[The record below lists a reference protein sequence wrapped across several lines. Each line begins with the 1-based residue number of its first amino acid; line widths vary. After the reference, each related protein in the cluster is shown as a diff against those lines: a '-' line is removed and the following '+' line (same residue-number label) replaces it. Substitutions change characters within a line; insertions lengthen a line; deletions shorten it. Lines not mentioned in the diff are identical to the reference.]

1 MDFSIDSE
9 QEALQSAV
17 RGLIAKA
24 YDSSETRREVVKADP
39 GYGEGTWRK
48 LAEMGILGLPFDEK
62 LGGMG
67 AGPVEVSLVAEELG
81 RVLAPEPFVESVVR
95 AGGLIAAAAD
105 EAQAADLLTPLAEG
119 TSLPILAWFEAGR
132 RWNASPAAVTA
143 ARSGDTWMLSG
154 VKEPVPW
161 GARADVLVVSA
172 ATEAGTGLF
181 VVDGDATGLDRAGYT
196 THDGLRAAR
205 VTFDGTPAT
214 PLGDVSTD
222 QSMLLG
228 RALDAARI
236 AYAHEAVGA
245 METALQTT
253 VGYLKTRKQFGVTL
267 NTFQALTFRAADM
280 YTALELARST
290 AAWATMVLDAAAE
303 GAEVD
308 VEAAAAQ
315 AALQIGRAGRHVG
328 QEAIQLHGG
337 IGVTAE
343 YSVGHYTSR
352 LTAIEHLIGD
362 GAHHRAR
369 LAATVSDHEVLDPI
383 G

>member
-9 QEALQSAV
+9 QEALQGAV
-17 RGLIAKA
+17 RGLITKA
-24 YDSSETRREVVKADP
+24 YDSSETRREVVKAEP

-81 RVLAPEPFVESVVR
+81 RVLAPEPFVESVVL

-105 EAQAADLLTPLAEG
+105 EAQAAELLTPLAEG
-119 TSLPILAWFEAGR
+119 ASLPILAWFEAGR
-132 RWNASPAAVTA
+132 RWDATPAAVTA
-143 ARSGDTWMLSG
+143 ASSGDAWTLSG

-161 GARADVLVVSA
+161 GASADVLIVSA

-181 VVDGDATGLDRAGYT
+181 LVSADADGLERGGYT

-205 VTFDGTPAT
+205 VSFDGTPAT
-214 PLGDVSTD
+214 PLGDVSAD
-222 QSMLLG
+222 QSALLG

-267 NTFQALTFRAADM
+267 NSFQALTFRAADM

-290 AAWATMVLDAAAE
+290 AAWATMVLDAATE

-308 VEAAAAQ
+308 VTAAASQ
-315 AALQIGRAGRHVG
+315 AALQISRAGRHLG

-362 GAHHRAR
+362 GAYHRAR
-369 LAATVSDHEVLDPI
+369 LAAAVSDHEVLDPI

>member
-9 QEALQSAV
+9 QEALQGAV

-24 YDSSETRREVVKADP
+24 YDSSETRRAVVKADP
-39 GYGEGTWRK
+39 GYGEDTWRK

-81 RVLAPEPFVESVVR
+81 RVLAPEPFVESVVL
-95 AGGLIAAAAD
+95 AGGLIAAAAE
-105 EAQAADLLTPLAEG
+105 EAQAAELLTPLAEG
-119 TSLPILAWFEAGR
+119 ASLPILAWFEAGR
-132 RWNASPAAVTA
+132 RWNSSPTAVTA
-143 ARSGDTWMLSG
+143 ARSGDTWTLSG

-181 VVDGDATGLDRAGYT
+181 VVDGDAPGLDRVGYT

-214 PLGDVSTD
+214 PLGDVSAD
-222 QSMLLG
+222 QSALLS
-228 RALDAARI
+228 RALGTARI

-245 METALQTT
+245 METALHTT
-253 VGYLKTRKQFGVTL
+253 VGYLKTRKQFGVPL

-280 YTALELARST
+280 YTAVELARST

-308 VEAAAAQ
+308 VEAAASQ
-315 AALQIGRAGRHVG
+315 AALQISRAGRHVG

-362 GAHHRAR
+362 GADHRAR
-369 LAATVSDHEVLDPI
+369 LAADVTEHEVLDPI